1 MWQAHHL
8 DRLPLLRHLQ
18 EDDDGGY
25 VISSKS
31 LLNYLLFRNHRDVSI
46 SLVWSSARKLLGRK
60 KGDNEANKQ
69 GNLGQCDL
77 S

>member
-25 VISSKS
+25 VISSKL
-31 LLNYLLFRNHRDVSI
+31 LLNYLFFPSTGMCLSAWLGAVLESYWRDK
-46 SLVWSSARKLLGRK
+46 RETMKLTGR
-60 KGDNEANKQ
+60 ET
-69 GNLGQCDL
+69 
-77 S
+77 